1 MVQPLFNLLAFTFWN
16 KMLNSDGRQYN
27 EPWQYE
33 PLLCQNSNYL
43 ESSEKMTETNENLGP
58 DLTIT
63 TRTSPLSNFKLLNSE
78 KITVSNENLGLGLG
92 QS

>member
-1 MVQPLFNLLAFTFWN
+1 
-16 KMLNSDGRQYN
+16 
-27 EPWQYE
+27 
-33 PLLCQNSNYL
+33 
-43 ESSEKMTETNENLGP
+43 MTETNENLGP

-63 TRTSPLSNFKLLNSE
+63 TQTSPLSNFKLLNSE